1 MVAKA
6 LSLPMFP
13 KSKRSDLSD
22 TLKRYLHAQSHWMTD
37 AEVRDVCGACLA
49 LRAQRVDIVA
59 TSVCLWLRRASLRPP
74 SPAQLCLL
82 LTMMAAWRRRSAM
95 RLWIELYTPHVAA
108 HVLAFCP
115 SPVPASV
122 LSALEQLL
130 LPLSELADR
139 DEAGDED
146 DDEEAAAEA
155 AAAAAAA
162 AAVTQTTHATDQPV
176 FDVADVIVAADAHA
190 IVAAPVNAIVLGPVE
205 FPTDHIA
212 GPADGASTAA
222 ASAAAATITTTT
234 TEDVIAEAIDQWAV
248 KHATATATATATV
261 AAAEAEDVAD
271 EEVVRDTPRNAAI
284 VQLVHRVFRPQI
296 AMLLLQRCPHYT
308 GSLLLPPP
316 AAGAGAGAGAGP
328 SPRSAQEMG
337 DAMVDALTALVA
349 RARKVA
355 DADGEGQGDGAGGE
369 TTTTTTT
376 TTSPDEGDHCSE
388 WTGEDQFKVLC
399 QYLGQGLVVDG
410 FSPAQLTRLF
420 SAIASVMTDPEQYTA
435 ECCDTAT
442 RCCIDIVDRGQLPGH
457 CVSLVMQAAITATR
471 RDPSGT
477 NRQGLCW
484 LLDQLV
490 ERYQPAMTSEDI
502 DTLIE
507 FFASRV
513 YTAPREA
520 MMATTAAAA
529 AAAATTAHTDVSPA
543 TAAGGAE
550 TFPSAR
556 QNSFVGLIK
565 LVDGSQT
572 HRRCPLTRAQLKRIR
587 DVLVEC
593 LCWDSVTF
601 ADMNQTE
608 RDEVRVLLSG
618 EIVATLNRLIAAT
631 AATAAVTAGSP

>member
-1 MVAKA
+1 
-6 LSLPMFP
+6 
-13 KSKRSDLSD
+13 
-22 TLKRYLHAQSHWMTD
+22 
-37 AEVRDVCGACLA
+37 
-49 LRAQRVDIVA
+49 
-59 TSVCLWLRRASLRPP
+59 
-74 SPAQLCLL
+74 
-82 LTMMAAWRRRSAM
+82 
-95 RLWIELYTPHVAA
+95 
-108 HVLAFCP
+108 
-115 SPVPASV
+115 
-122 LSALEQLL
+122 
-130 LPLSELADR
+130 
-139 DEAGDED
+139 
-146 DDEEAAAEA
+146 
-155 AAAAAAA
+155 
-162 AAVTQTTHATDQPV
+162 
-176 FDVADVIVAADAHA
+176 
-190 IVAAPVNAIVLGPVE
+190 
-205 FPTDHIA
+205 
-212 GPADGASTAA
+212 
-222 ASAAAATITTTT
+222 
-234 TEDVIAEAIDQWAV
+234 
-248 KHATATATATATV
+248 
-261 AAAEAEDVAD
+261 
-271 EEVVRDTPRNAAI
+271 
-284 VQLVHRVFRPQI
+284 
-296 AMLLLQRCPHYT
+296 
-308 GSLLLPPP
+308 
-316 AAGAGAGAGAGP
+316 
-328 SPRSAQEMG
+328 MG

-369 TTTTTTT
+369 TTTTTT
-376 TTSPDEGDHCSE
+376 SPDEGDHRSE
-388 WTGEDQFKVLC
+388 LPGEDQFKVLC

-420 SAIASVMTDPEQYTA
+420 SAIASVMMDPEQYTA
-435 ECCDTAT
+435 DCCDTAT

-507 FFASRV
+507 FFGSRV

-520 MMATTAAAA
+520 MATTAAAA
-529 AAAATTAHTDVSPA
+529 AAAAAAHTDVSA
-543 TAAGGAE
+543 AAAAGGAE

-572 HRRCPLTRAQLKRIR
+572 NRCPLTRAQLKRIR

-601 ADMNQTE
+601 EDMNQTE

-631 AATAAVTAGSP
+631 AAATATAGSP